1 MNLPACSD
9 PLPPGRWALALHG
22 GAGTIARAGEAAE
35 APYHQGLRAA
45 LAAGEAVLAQGGS
58 ALQAVVATVVA
69 LEDCPL
75 FNAGHGAVFTSAETH
90 ELDAGLMDGPTRAAG
105 ALAGVR
111 TLRNPILG
119 ALELLRDGRCVLMQG
134 AEAEA
139 WCAARGV
146 AVVDPAY
153 FSTAARRAQLHA
165 ARARDA
171 EAMLLDHNAAAQLA
185 PAVNPALKMGTVG
198 AVARDRHGHLAAA
211 TSTGGMTNK
220 RPGRVGDTPLVGAG
234 VWAADGHCAVS
245 TTGTGEHFIRGCVAH
260 DVHARMAYSA
270 QALAAAAQAAVHDTL
285 APLGGSGGLVAVD
298 AEGRIAMPY
307 NSAGMYRA
315 WVREGETAH
324 SAVFEPATPI
334 A

>member
-1 MNLPACSD
+1 MTNPRTLNA

-22 GAGTIARAGEAAE
+22 GAGTIARSSAEAE
-35 APYHQGLRAA
+35 APYHAGLRAA

-58 ALQAVVATVVA
+58 ALDAVVATVVA

-75 FNAGHGAVFTSAETH
+75 FNAGHGAVFTADETH
-90 ELDAGLMDGPTRAAG
+90 ELDAGLMDGATRAAG

-111 TLRNPILG
+111 SLRNPILG
-119 ALELLRDGRCVLMQG
+119 ALELMRDGRCVLMGG
-134 AEAEA
+134 AQAEA

-146 AVVDPAY
+146 VQVDPSY

-165 ARARDA
+165 VRARDA
-171 EAMLLDHNAAAQLA
+171 EAMLLDHHAA
-185 PAVNPALKMGTVG
+185 ALKMGTVG

-220 RPGRVGDTPLVGAG
+220 RAGRIGDTPLVGAG

-260 DVHARMAYSA
+260 DVHARMAYGA
-270 QALAAAAQAAVHDTL
+270 QGLVDAAQAAIRDAL

-298 AEGRIAMPY
+298 ADGRIAMPY
-307 NSAGMYRA
+307 NSTGMYRA
-315 WVREGETAH
+315 WAREGEAAH
-324 SAVFEPATPI
+324 SAVFELQPRA
-334 A
+334 